1 MRISDCSSDVCSS
14 DLVNTRL
21 AEFYIDVRID
31 HRSLEAQ
38 VIALEPQDKIG
49 PAASRMGEHG
59 LESERIEQHRVIARA
74 NGERII
80 AVPRIALYAITHS
93 QATFTNR
100 DLAMFVHRHSDGKEQ
115 YDRAISAVRSS
126 PDLITLGKDGRGE
139 ERFTSRDMI
148 ETEQRLQ
155 RASELMATSDQ
166 HRVPEVERK
175 GALAQA
181 AERGLDLTGEQR
193 VAFD

>member
-1 MRISDCSSDVCSS
+1 
-14 DLVNTRL
+14 
-21 AEFYIDVRID
+21 
-31 HRSLEAQ
+31 
-38 VIALEPQDKIG
+38 
-49 PAASRMGEHG
+49 
-59 LESERIEQHRVIARA
+59 
-74 NGERII
+74 
-80 AVPRIALYAITHS
+80 
-93 QATFTNR
+93 
-100 DLAMFVHRHSDGKEQ
+100 MFVHRHSDGKEQ

-181 AERGLDLTGEQR
+181 AERGLDLRAEERR
-193 VAFD
+193 VGKECVRTCRSRRSPYP